1 MNFAKLDA
9 LLDRIL
15 EHNIPGNDCV
25 VCVKGVPV
33 YRRTAGF
40 IDRGKTVPMKGDE
53 RYHIFSCSKLITC
66 TAALQ
71 LFEKGAFGL
80 DDELR
85 NYLPEFGEMTVV
97 TPEGQVRPARN
108 RITMRHLFTMTAGFS
123 YDLNSKAFRKAYDD
137 TCGACP
143 TRKTISYLAQEP
155 LLFEPGTSWHYS
167 LCHDVLAA
175 AVEEISGMPFNDF
188 VKKNI
193 FDVLGMTRST
203 FQLPA
208 AEFDTLLPLYREEVE
223 FPLVPV
229 NALTC
234 GHLYRPGCC
243 YASGGAGCVSTL
255 EDFNKLL
262 QALCSGEA
270 VLKRSTV
277 DLMRTDQLDDKLREA
292 YGRPGYGYG
301 LGVRCPLAGGKGAS
315 DFGWGGAAGAY
326 FAIIPERQATVL
338 YMQHVTNAAS
348 VKPLRLEI
356 PKVVLEC
363 LD

>member
-1 MNFAKLDA
+1 MDFGKLDA

-15 EHNIPGNDCV
+15 EHDIPGNDCI

-40 IDRGKTVPMKGDE
+40 ADRMKTRPLAGNE
-53 RYHIFSCSKLITC
+53 RYQIFSCSKLVTC

-71 LFEKGAFGL
+71 LFEKGLFGL
-80 DDELR
+80 DDELWH
-85 NYLPEFGEMTVV
+85 YLPEFREMTVR
-97 TPEGQVRPARN
+97 TPGGEIRPAQRK
-108 RITMRHLFTMTAGFS
+108 ITMRHLFTMTAGFS

-143 TRKTISYLAQEP
+143 TRKTISYLPQEP
-155 LLFEPGTSWHYS
+155 LLFEPGTGWYYS

-175 AVEEISGMPFNDF
+175 AVEVISGVPFNDY
-188 VKKNI
+188 VKQNI
-193 FDVLGMTRST
+193 FDVLGMPQST
-203 FQLPA
+203 FLLPA
-208 AEFDTLLPLYREEVE
+208 SEFDTLLPLYREEKE
-223 FPLVPV
+223 YPLTPLSMLV
-229 NALTC
+229 C
-234 GHLYRPGCC
+234 GNLYRPGPL

-262 QALCSGEA
+262 QALCDGEKLLRRA
-270 VLKRSTV
+270 TI

-292 YGRPGYGYG
+292 YARPGYGYG
-301 LGVRCPLAGGKGAS
+301 LGVRCPPATGQGAS

-326 FAIIPERQATVL
+326 FAIFPERQTTVL